1 MSSQGNGD
9 SYQDLVEELTLGSAR
24 GGKRQPAA
32 QVMIEPVRSLGEA
45 DIELLA
51 NPPVVGAPMSIPEI
65 KAQHHR
71 LASLLAKGIS
81 NSEISLITGF
91 SPSYIST
98 LKNAPDMKDLV
109 KYYQDQVE
117 ERTVD
122 AMARLKMLGISSLE
136 ELQNRLNDS
145 PEKFS
150 SNQLMDMIE
159 MGLIKPLDAAA
170 VAAGAKGQGNGT
182 PIQINLNF
190 KSPEKSLAE
199 GPGPLLEQKV
209 SKG

>member
-1 MSSQGNGD
+1 MK
-9 SYQDLVEELTLGSAR
+9 QDYSDLIEELSLGSAR
-24 GGKRQPAA
+24 GGKRVPAA
-32 QVMIEPVRSLGEA
+32 QVMIETVRSLKEE
-45 DIELLA
+45 DLELLA
-51 NPPVVGAPMSIPEI
+51 NPPPVGSQLTIPEI

-71 LASLLAKGIS
+71 LAALLAKGIS

-98 LKNAPDMKDLV
+98 LKSAPDMVELV

-122 AMARLKMLGISSLE
+122 AMARLKMLGVSSLE
-136 ELQNRLNDS
+136 ELQNRLNEE
-145 PEKFS
+145 PGKFT

-159 MGLIKPLDAAA
+159 MGLIKPLD
-170 VAAGAKGQGNGT
+170 VAKATSGQGGVAT

-199 GPGPLLEQKV
+199 GPGPLIEQKV
-209 SKG
+209 SKA